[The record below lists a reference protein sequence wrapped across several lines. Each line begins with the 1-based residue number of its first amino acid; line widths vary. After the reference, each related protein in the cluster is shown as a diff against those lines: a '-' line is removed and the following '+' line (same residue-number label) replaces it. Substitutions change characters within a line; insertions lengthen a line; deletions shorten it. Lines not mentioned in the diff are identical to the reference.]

1 MRNNERSLRR
11 QALRRKLQG
20 RRSQYYPPPSQVP
33 HGDVHVY
40 TDGAATTKLG
50 SRRAGC
56 GVWFADKSN
65 FNISTSLP
73 GSRQTS
79 NRAELTAVI
88 LAMRKATQWPTFH
101 RRVTV
106 FSDSSYC
113 VEGINK
119 WMARWK
125 TEGWSRAGQP
135 IRNQDLWKLM
145 DRVLA
150 EYQVHGYEYDIKK
163 VPAHVGIYGN
173 ERADRLAAAAVK
185 RAHRNCNLSRE
196 ERDERVLEN
205 MADSIVARLISL
217 V

>member
-145 DRVLA
+145 DMVLA
-150 EYQVHGYEYDIKK
+150 EYQVPFSPPDWLI
-163 VPAHVGIYGN
+163 VPVFVTANGVPS
-173 ERADRLAAAAVK
+173 RPSLAPEAAI
-185 RAHRNCNLSRE
+185 
-196 ERDERVLEN
+196 RVEK
-205 MADSIVARLISL
+205 
-217 V
+217 